1 MIALRVLCLLVA
13 MFTVN
18 LSSAHDLSQDEA
30 LHLRQQGVILP
41 LEQLTAKA
49 LARYEAAQFL
59 EAELEREDNRYV
71 YEIEILLPG
80 GQVREL
86 EFDAVTGDLLED
98 KEDD

>member
-1 MIALRVLCLLVA
+1 MIALRVLCVLVA
-13 MFTVN
+13 MFTVD
-18 LSSAHDLSQDEA
+18 LSNAHDLTQDEA
-30 LHLRQQGVILP
+30 LRLRQQGVILP

-59 EAELEREDNRYV
+59 EAELEREDDRYV